1 MLFALLRSSLHGG
14 EVEHSYFQ
22 GATPDDWKQCYHLSV
37 KQGVMALSWDGVV
50 RLPRELQPPLAIKI
64 SWAANVE
71 AYEKRYMKYCKTAV
85 ELSGFYAQHGIKT
98 VVLKGVGLSTLY
110 PIPHHRE
117 GGDIDIYTYSACKD
131 SISDKDANAL
141 ADALISRQGITVDM
155 SHTVKHSNFTYQGIP
170 IENHK
175 TFLNVKAYNI
185 AGQMEEFLIRNM
197 KPSLVALP
205 CGEILVPS
213 GAFNTV
219 FVALHTFQH
228 YCAGMTLH
236 HLCDWAMVLSRY
248 GLCIPSSIKD
258 KSFIDGIYALTALCN
273 RYLGTA
279 ISVEGDEKL
288 AGDILSE
295 ILYPRYLVKV
305 PAKSMAGIFIY
316 KAKRMLY
323 AHKKKSKVLRVSLF
337 HIVWSSIVSH
347 ICHPSTIFHR

>member
-14 EVEHSYFQ
+14 ELEHSYFQ

-85 ELSGFYAQHGIKT
+85 DLSGFYAQHGIKT

-141 ADALISRQGITVDM
+141 ADILMQERGMDVDIEY
-155 SHTVKHSNFTYQGIP
+155 SYKHSLFHYNGVP

-185 AGQMEEFLIRNM
+185 AGQMEEFLEKNIE
-197 KPSLVALP
+197 PVPATLP

-248 GLCIPSSIKD
+248 GLCIPLSIKD
-258 KSFIDGIYALTALCN
+258 KSFIDGVYALTALCN

-295 ILYPRYLVKV
+295 ILHPRYSVKV

-323 AHKKKSKVLRVSLF
+323 AHKKRSRVLLVSLF
-337 HIVWSSIVSH
+337 HVVWQSIVSH